1 MSVKLPLRRHYRPGT
16 KPVPHQE
23 LPFVAIMP
31 GHLRQH
37 CWQVP
42 PADNYHQAYRI
53 GREFAGHYIQY
64 VQDNPNGHGHALL
77 ARIAG
82 DIDFS
87 DQSAVRGYWAGFFAL
102 IEQVLIFPIDI
113 FDYIDRVNTREEAL
127 REMMGSRPRNIK

>member
-1 MSVKLPLRRHYRPGT
+1 MSAKYPTRRHYRPGA

-23 LPFVAIMP
+23 LPFATELP
-31 GHLRQH
+31 GLPRLH

-42 PADNYHQAYRI
+42 PTDNYHEAYRI
-53 GREFAGHYIQY
+53 GREFAGHYSQY
-64 VQDNPNGHGHALL
+64 VQDNASSHGHALL

-87 DQSAVRGYWAGFFAL
+87 DQSAARGYWAGFFAL

-113 FDYIDRVNTREEAL
+113 FDYIDRVNAREASL
-127 REMMGSRPRNIK
+127 REMMSRWPRDAK